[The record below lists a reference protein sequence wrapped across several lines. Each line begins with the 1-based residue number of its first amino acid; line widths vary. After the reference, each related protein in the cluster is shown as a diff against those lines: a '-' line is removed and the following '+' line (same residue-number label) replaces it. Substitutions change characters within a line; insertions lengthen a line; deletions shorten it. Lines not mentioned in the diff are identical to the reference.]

1 MIVSEEPLSL
11 DRYLEILFSLIG
23 ALTGGFDAT
32 TTTIWLVGKDVKC
45 KGALV
50 TVLPRKSEAL
60 SPLPEFLLRVLM
72 VDVENV
78 EAAVVKDPRST

>member
-1 MIVSEEPLSL
+1 M
-11 DRYLEILFSLIG
+11 FSLIG

-32 TTTIWLVGKDVKC
+32 TSCIWLVGKDVKC

-50 TVLPRKSEAL
+50 TVLPRKSEEPAF
-60 SPLPEFLLRVLM
+60 SPLPEFLLRVKI
-72 VDVENV
+72 VEVENV